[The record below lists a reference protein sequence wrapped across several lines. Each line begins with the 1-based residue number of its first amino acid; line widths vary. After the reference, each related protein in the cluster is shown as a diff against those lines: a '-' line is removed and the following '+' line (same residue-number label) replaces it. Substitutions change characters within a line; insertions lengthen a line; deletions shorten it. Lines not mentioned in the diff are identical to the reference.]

1 MAIEY
6 SEANAGT
13 GGTKFAHDNITEGVN
28 TLAVPYTKL
37 MSGTD
42 GDKSVI
48 PCDSV
53 NGLDVDVTRVSGN
66 VTVVQAT
73 ASNLNASV
81 VQSGSWAVTL
91 NAGTNNIGDVDVASL
106 PTNSLAN
113 GNLVHID
120 YDTGAG
126 TQNLPVVGFGL
137 PASGGAVAGGT
148 SSNPIRVDPTG
159 TTTQPISGTV
169 NANQSGSWSVTNLGS
184 GKSLKLAAVSLT
196 TTGTIVPAVSGK
208 RIKVY
213 RYAIQGRNDGVTLQF
228 RDGSAGSSLSIEW
241 IFNAREGVSSG
252 SVSPPEFLFGTS
264 AGNSLDGVVTG
275 IGTVWV
281 EVSYFDDDAS

>member
-66 VTVVQAT
+66 
-73 ASNLNASV
+73 
-81 VQSGSWAVTL
+81 
-91 NAGTNNIGDVDVASL
+91 
-106 PTNSLAN
+106 
-113 GNLVHID
+113 
-120 YDTGAG
+120 
-126 TQNLPVVGFGL
+126 
-137 PASGGAVAGGT
+137 
-148 SSNPIRVDPTG
+148 TG